1 MLREPSVVCANVLRK
16 SKLFLPEF
24 SFLHKKLASHQAD
37 IQILDL
43 FVIIEPTIPGLFCP
57 PGSKVVGDG
66 CQVCP
71 VGTYNDAENT
81 TSCNQCPTGTTTE
94 NNGTVNVWECGRYF
108 LSRCGRC

>member
-1 MLREPSVVCANVLRK
+1 MNPSYDAMCTTCGTNEVSNAERTQCGTCNFLHK
-16 SKLFLPEF
+16 SKFFLLEF
-24 SFLHKKLASHQAD
+24 SFLHKKLVSHQAD

-57 PGSKVVGDG
+57 PGSKVVGDA

-81 TSCNQCPTGTTTE
+81 TSCNQCPNW
-94 NNGTVNVWECGRYF
+94 NNN
-108 LSRCGRC
+108 